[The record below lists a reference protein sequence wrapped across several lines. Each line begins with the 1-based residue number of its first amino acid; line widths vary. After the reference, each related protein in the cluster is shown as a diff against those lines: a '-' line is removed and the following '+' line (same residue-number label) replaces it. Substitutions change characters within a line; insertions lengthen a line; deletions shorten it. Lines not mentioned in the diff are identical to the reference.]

1 MILKHSPVN
10 SQKRVPIQRRV
21 MRIVLITTLAA
32 LLVTGVT
39 GMFCIAWVR
48 DVTENV
54 LTAQLETN
62 LKSLVQQKAVAAEAR
77 LEHYQK
83 YIEFVTDYLE
93 EMYVRQDEMIASG
106 HIFYPPRDTDE
117 YALTRGF
124 TSEDLSAQ
132 DFREELLFY
141 SNLEPIWDPV
151 ARENEN
157 LITTVYAGTKD
168 GLLVSY
174 DRWSYLSVPENGH
187 EMIYNYFDSSWY
199 SRGLREDGPFFTGL
213 YVDSQGRGL
222 TITVASP
229 FRDAEGKFAGVNC
242 ADFDITGLY
251 EELLALDLGGD
262 PFSFTL
268 DQEGAV
274 ISPDAENR
282 SAEEYTGLSSELLAA
297 LRSEPDGIL
306 ETEDA
311 IYISVPIERVNWTL
325 CTRFSM
331 ESVRAGLR
339 SADIQIR
346 NAAVLFLFVALA
358 IVVVAILAVRRVAA
372 AITRPVEML
381 GRDIKIISDGDLNY
395 RAAVLSN
402 DEIGDV
408 TRNINEMVDRLN
420 FTMNELLDTRRHA
433 DAMSRLATWD
443 SLTGTRNKTAY
454 DEQVCQL
461 ETELDTGETDF
472 GFAMIDLNNLKVIN
486 DTYGHHRGDEAI
498 KKLCKLIC
506 DTFSHSPVFRVGGD
520 EFVVVL
526 KNDDYR
532 NIASLADAFN
542 QSISV
547 MSGDT
552 GVEPWNRISAALGY
566 ALYDPRLDAGVKY
579 VLIRADREMYRKKR
593 RMKRE

>member
-1 MILKHSPVN
+1 
-10 SQKRVPIQRRV
+10 
-21 MRIVLITTLAA
+21 MRIVLITTLAE

-141 SNLEPIWDPV
+141 SNLEPIWDPI

-187 EMIYNYFDSSWY
+187 EIIYNYFDSSWY

-229 FRDAEGKFAGVNC
+229 FRDAEGKFAGANLFATPSPIPWCSVS
-242 ADFDITGLY
+242 AGMSLW
-251 EELLALDLGGD
+251 
-262 PFSFTL
+262 SF
-268 DQEGAV
+268 
-274 ISPDAENR
+274 
-282 SAEEYTGLSSELLAA
+282 
-297 LRSEPDGIL
+297 
-306 ETEDA
+306 
-311 IYISVPIERVNWTL
+311 
-325 CTRFSM
+325 
-331 ESVRAGLR
+331 
-339 SADIQIR
+339 
-346 NAAVLFLFVALA
+346 
-358 IVVVAILAVRRVAA
+358 
-372 AITRPVEML
+372 
-381 GRDIKIISDGDLNY
+381 
-395 RAAVLSN
+395 
-402 DEIGDV
+402 
-408 TRNINEMVDRLN
+408 
-420 FTMNELLDTRRHA
+420 
-433 DAMSRLATWD
+433 
-443 SLTGTRNKTAY
+443 
-454 DEQVCQL
+454 
-461 ETELDTGETDF
+461 
-472 GFAMIDLNNLKVIN
+472 
-486 DTYGHHRGDEAI
+486 
-498 KKLCKLIC
+498 
-506 DTFSHSPVFRVGGD
+506 
-520 EFVVVL
+520 
-526 KNDDYR
+526 
-532 NIASLADAFN
+532 
-542 QSISV
+542 
-547 MSGDT
+547 
-552 GVEPWNRISAALGY
+552 
-566 ALYDPRLDAGVKY
+566 
-579 VLIRADREMYRKKR
+579 
-593 RMKRE
+593 